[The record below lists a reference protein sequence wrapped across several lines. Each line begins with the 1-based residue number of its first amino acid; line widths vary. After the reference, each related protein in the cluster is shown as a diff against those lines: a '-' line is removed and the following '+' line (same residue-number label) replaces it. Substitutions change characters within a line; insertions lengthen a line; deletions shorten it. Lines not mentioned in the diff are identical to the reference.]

1 MVAELARVTVTWGRA
16 APEGSVTAP
25 AKAPVVA
32 DWQWEGEG
40 EATARRVRMRVA
52 TNSLR
57 RGGGI
62 GKRIVTR
69 HHPRVIPA
77 VSSAT
82 RIRWSAG
89 ARRRCPA
96 RAQTSCRWDGFR
108 PANPAPGGL
117 GL

>member
-40 EATARRVRMRVA
+40 QAAARSRVA

-57 RGGGI
+57 GTGGI

-69 HHPRVIPA
+69 ERRGQGVG
-77 VSSAT
+77 T
-82 RIRWSAG
+82 RI
-89 ARRRCPA
+89 
-96 RAQTSCRWDGFR
+96 
-108 PANPAPGGL
+108 GL
-117 GL
+117 GSITQCRGRRALVQPSQTLT